1 MFRVEEAVLSILGGA
16 IFDGWPV
23 RARLYLF
30 RMIYYV
36 TKLSHLRFR
45 LGQDPRR
52 FHGGK
57 RAALES

>member
-1 MFRVEEAVLSILGGA
+1 VLSILGGA